1 MHHLQHLVVVVAAA
15 AAAAA
20 ASAMI
25 GLQAMT
31 AGEDM
36 AAAASVV
43 VAILG
48 AAALTAEVEE
58 VVALATVGAE
68 VVVVQLGWI
77 RRPCTRCT
85 SRYILLNIVSHV
97 LHMQCK
103 RCFWHSLRHASCVRR
118 CRAAQCRNSPR
129 MAARLL
135 SPPQIMEGCRSRAG
149 TGRWAD
155 TMRTVAR
162 VRAALLPVVAA
173 SVSIRMVVEFLTV
186 LLEALSTLCPAR
198 VRWGLTDSRS
208 ELPSGCAPGVAG
220 IGETQVSLTCF
231 LEKSGPAAFQLLS
244 NGETRLSLASE
255 RQRQW
260 QARGVPQV

>member
-1 MHHLQHLVVVVAAA
+1 MAVVVVAAA
-15 AAAAA
+15 AS

-85 SRYILLNIVSHV
+85 SR
-97 LHMQCK
+97 
-103 RCFWHSLRHASCVRR
+103 
-118 CRAAQCRNSPR
+118 
-129 MAARLL
+129 
-135 SPPQIMEGCRSRAG
+135 
-149 TGRWAD
+149 
-155 TMRTVAR
+155 
-162 VRAALLPVVAA
+162 
-173 SVSIRMVVEFLTV
+173 
-186 LLEALSTLCPAR
+186 CPFA
-198 VRWGLTDSRS
+198 
-208 ELPSGCAPGVAG
+208 CAPRRVGQRLHLCICHG
-220 IGETQVSLTCF
+220 LSQVS
-231 LEKSGPAAFQLLS
+231 
-244 NGETRLSLASE
+244 
-255 RQRQW
+255 
-260 QARGVPQV
+260 